1 MSGAPHR
8 PTLRQFEYL
17 VALGEHL
24 SFRKAAD
31 ACHVTQPGLSA
42 QIKQLE
48 ETLGVALFE
57 RDRRKV
63 LPTPAGE
70 QILVAARDVLASVD
84 DIVNTSASFGEP
96 LTGELRLGV
105 IPTIAPYLLPR
116 VIAASR
122 KRFPDLRLLLT
133 EDTTHNLVE
142 AATAGRLDLLL
153 LSLDADLASLE
164 TLLLGHD
171 RFFVAVPPQ
180 HPYAKREV
188 LSLDDLDGQDILLLD
203 EGHCLRD
210 QILPLCEGSS
220 GGRLADL
227 RATSL
232 TTLTQMVASGIG
244 FTILP
249 EMARKAESERVVA
262 VDLEPAYSRSVGLA
276 WRRTSRDAASYA
288 ILADVFR
295 EVSGLTTEKA

>member
-1 MSGAPHR
+1 MSGSPTR

-31 ACHVTQPGLSA
+31 SCQVTQPGLSA

-70 QILVAARDVLASVD
+70 KILAAARDVLASVD
-84 DIVNTSASFGEP
+84 DIVSTSASFGEP

-116 VIAASR
+116 VVAAAR
-122 KRFPDLRLLLT
+122 DRFPELRLLLT

-153 LSLDADLASLE
+153 LSLEADLGNLE
-164 TLLLGHD
+164 TLLLGRD
-171 RFFVAVPPQ
+171 RFFVAVPPG
-180 HPYAKREV
+180 HPYAKRAA
-188 LSLDDLDGQDILLLD
+188 LSLDDLEGQDILLLD

-220 GGRLADL
+220 GGRIADL

-244 FTILP
+244 LTILP
-249 EMARKAESERVVA
+249 EMAREAESERLVA
-262 VDLEPAYSRSVGLA
+262 IDLDPAYSRTVGFA
-276 WRRTSRDAASYA
+276 WRRTSRDASAYQT
-288 ILADVFR
+288 LADVFR
-295 EVSGLTTEKA
+295 DVSGLTAS